1 MFPSLLTGYT
11 SPSHVFYSL
20 SCTFFYSYQCLKDV
34 SLKSINLHKFPHCT
48 SAPTLPSL
56 TPQHT
61 RMIREKNSHLYFSP
75 LWAFVSLWT
84 TARYTMQRQDN
95 LPSNRKSHSDTPKV
109 CFHQSM
115 LPRGW
120 SLTNHMQCNINFC
133 MLLQADM
140 LSVRWLFS
148 PNRTIP
154 LGKKLTLNMHFS
166 CTLPGSCSHSL
177 SVSLAYS
184 LHLPSSSFSLIAD
197 PFIFL
202 IPTILIFLHY
212 SFFPSS
218 ILPLAPGF
226 PILYFPYFSILPAYS
241 FSCPIPLHPE
251 NNILHS
257 SAATEP

>member
-95 LPSNRKSHSDTPKV
+95 LPSNTKSHSDTPKV

-154 LGKKLTLNMHFS
+154 LGKKINSHYAFLLYSARFLFS
-166 CTLPGSCSHSL
+166 F
-177 SVSLAYS
+177 
-184 LHLPSSSFSLIAD
+184 SFSLPRILPPSA
-197 PFIFL
+197 
-202 IPTILIFLHY
+202 ILILFPDCWSFHLSYSYHPDFSSLLFF
-212 SFFPSS
+212 SFFH
-218 ILPLAPGF
+218 
-226 PILYFPYFSILPAYS
+226 PA
-241 FSCPIPLHPE
+241 SCPWLSNSIFSLFFYFAC
-251 NNILHS
+251 LLLLMSHS
-257 SAATEP
+257 PAPRK